1 MGRFLRAKRWP
12 AARKQPR
19 VADQPLARGP
29 SAVKTHRPCKPSA
42 VSRGCCTGALAMLT
56 AREAKHR
63 HGEADVSAEGGLR
76 GSNGGCRGTAS
87 LQMIPGIQQPRND
100 DGPAGSRKRRCGR
113 TRTTRKEPPTKLGHR
128 ASSGVCRGHP
138 AGRPGPTRRRLSA
151 QRGGWLP
158 FVHEFRRIA
167 SSGSDGVSWKVG
179 RPLVACLDS
188 TIPIGLS
195 ALLRWRARPASLS
208 RGCVE

>member
-42 VSRGCCTGALAMLT
+42 VSRGCCTGALAMLA
-56 AREAKHR
+56 AREAKHC

-76 GSNGGCRGTAS
+76 GSNGGCRGRPPCTDDS
-87 LQMIPGIQQPRND
+87 CPESNSHND
-100 DGPAGSRKRRCGR
+100 HGPAGSRKRRCGR

-151 QRGGWLP
+151 LRGGWLP
-158 FVHEFRRIA
+158 FVHEFRRIT
-167 SSGSDGVSWKVG
+167 SSVSDGVS
-179 RPLVACLDS
+179 
-188 TIPIGLS
+188 
-195 ALLRWRARPASLS
+195 
-208 RGCVE
+208 